1 MKKESIYIRLP
12 KTGCDSR
19 LCHILQRLGWIVC
32 PADREGSDDAAQAR
46 WFPIDSIP
54 SLAFDH
60 EKILPLA
67 LGKIKK
73 GKV

>member
-1 MKKESIYIRLP
+1 MNKKAYTYDYPRP
-12 KTGCDSR
+12 AVTADSVVF
-19 LCHILQRLGWIVC
+19 CN
-32 PADREGSDDAAQAR
+32 DSDDAAQAR

-60 EKILPLA
+60 EKILAMA
-67 LGKIKK
+67 LEKIKK

>member
-1 MKKESIYIRLP
+1 MRKGYPLDKV
-12 KTGCDSR
+12 KG
-19 LCHILQRLGWIVC
+19 
-32 PADREGSDDAAQAR
+32 ADDAIQAR

-60 EKILPLA
+60 EKILAMA
-67 LGKIKK
+67 LEKIKK